1 MHVLIIWPSTQPAM
15 NESRSRSTDAVWFAY
30 NAMTFALVLMN
41 GSNLLCKKGN
51 RERGTKTNFNSQ
63 VLLLTIVS
71 ETLLIEIKY
80 LLEAITFRS
89 IQLVSDYG
97 HNLYL

>member
-1 MHVLIIWPSTQPAM
+1 
-15 NESRSRSTDAVWFAY
+15 
-30 NAMTFALVLMN
+30 MN

-51 RERGTKTNFNSQ
+51 RERGRKTNFNSQ

-89 IQLVSDYG
+89 IQLVTMDIIYVC
-97 HNLYL
+97 NLIYTRGSQKVPGIL